1 MKIPQVAVGAVVFR
15 NGRVL
20 LVKRK
25 YNPAA
30 GLWAIPGGRVLF
42 GETLKDAAERE
53 LFEETSVRVKAGK
66 PIYTFEY
73 INSFHYIIIDLEA
86 EYISGEPTPADD
98 ALDARWVSSDELAEL
113 EVTSST
119 IQLLKRA
126 NFIS

>member
-1 MKIPQVAVGAVVFR
+1 LKLPQIAVGALVFR

-30 GLWAIPGGRVLF
+30 GLWAIPGGRVQF

-53 LFEETSVRVKAGK
+53 LLEETSVQIKAGE

-73 INSFHYIIIDLEA
+73 INSFHYVIIDLEA

-98 ALDARWVSSDELAEL
+98 ALDARWIRPDELAKL

-119 IQLLKRA
+119 IQLLKRK